1 MKKIYIIQK
10 YTYSTNTIDIFAY
23 AFESYEKARKFIVTK
38 INECELINT
47 LKQQNR
53 GLLTKNDFLS
63 EKACYKIKE
72 LIIK

>member
-10 YTYSTNTIDIFAY
+10 YTYSTKTTYLFSY
-23 AFESYEKARKFIVTK
+23 AFESYEKARKFIATK
-38 INECELINT
+38 INEEELINT

-53 GLLTKNDFLS
+53 GLLTKNEFLS
-63 EKACYKIKE
+63 KKANYKIKE